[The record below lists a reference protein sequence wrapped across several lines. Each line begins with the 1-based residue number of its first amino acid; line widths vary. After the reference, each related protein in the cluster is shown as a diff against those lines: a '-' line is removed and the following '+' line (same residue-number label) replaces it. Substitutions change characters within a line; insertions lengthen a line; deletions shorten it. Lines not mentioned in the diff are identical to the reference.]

1 MTTQMIES
9 YGIDIGYIITAI
21 AALFLILFITV
32 IVLLVKVSKFNK
44 RLGHFTEGKDAM
56 NLEELMLSKFSDIDS
71 IVNNEKKQNKDI
83 KYIAERSTIAFN
95 KSGLIKY
102 NAFREM
108 TGNLSFALALLNDN
122 NTGVIINSMHSR
134 EGCFTYAK
142 EIINGKSY
150 IVLSEEEKE
159 ALEAALTLK
168 PNPVEELLEKDRAEK
183 TTEEINQNMTV
194 VAKNNVKEPP
204 APMAKIRKPEDL
216 NREKTKFISEE
227 PKPTVAD
234 EARVKKL
241 TSEEREKFV
250 TTDEAVT
257 TSLSEEIPTRP
268 RNSDLY
274 LEANISTKL
283 ADEIKT
289 KPREE
294 VLKEDNPKSTITRPT
309 ITEPTTSFDYEDKPE
324 KAKIEIKVNTSIEDS
339 EDFDN
344 EDTFK
349 SSSITITQPTKN
361 NTMRI
366 LPTNTYDKNAYESLM
381 RQKENNISEI
391 ISEPTTRATQKS
403 NEVIADAN
411 VDLGF
416 QDDIGKKPAITIKT
430 NYDIDP
436 NYKDE
441 FGGIL

>member
-9 YGIDIGYIITAI
+9 YGIDLGYILTGII
-21 AALFLILFITV
+21 ALFIILLIII
-32 IVLLVKVSKFNK
+32 IVLMVKVGKLNK
-44 RLGHFTEGKDAM
+44 RLSRFTKGKDAR

-108 TGNLSFALALLNDN
+108 TGSLSFALALLNDN

-142 EIINGKSY
+142 EIINGESY

-168 PNPVEELLEKDRAEK
+168 PNPVDTLLEQERANK
-183 TTEEINQNMTV
+183 TTEEINKNMTV
-194 VAKNNVKEPP
+194 VTKDNVKEPP
-204 APMAKIRKPEDL
+204 TPMARIRKPEDI
-216 NREKTKFISEE
+216 NKEPEKIIPAE

-241 TSEEREKFV
+241 TEEERKKFSN
-250 TTDEAVT
+250 TDESNPAP
-257 TSLSEEIPTRP
+257 LSDEIPTRP
-268 RNSDLY
+268 RNSDVY
-274 LEANISTKL
+274 LDANISTKL

-294 VLKEDNPKSTITRPT
+294 VLKDNSSKSNINEA
-309 ITEPTTSFDYEDKPE
+309 ISSFDYEDKPE
-324 KAKIEIKVNTSIEDS
+324 KAKIEIKVNTSIEDTV
-339 EDFDN
+339 DFNEDN
-344 EDTFK
+344 EFK
-349 SSSITITQPTKN
+349 PSAITINQPAKG

-366 LPTNTYDKNAYESLM
+366 LPSNNYDKNVYEALNK
-381 RQKENNISEI
+381 QKEQDISEI
-391 ISEPTTRATQKS
+391 VSESVSKPNKKPT
-403 NEVIADAN
+403 EVIVDEN
-411 VDLGF
+411 LDLGF

-430 NYDIDP
+430 NYDVDP

>member
-9 YGIDIGYIITAI
+9 YGIDLGYIITAI
-21 AALFLILFITV
+21 TALFLILLIII
-32 IVLLVKVSKFNK
+32 IVLMVKVGKLNK
-44 RLGHFTEGKDAM
+44 RLSRFTKGKDAR

-142 EIINGKSY
+142 EIINGESY
-150 IVLSEEEKE
+150 IVLSDEEKE
-159 ALEAALTLK
+159 ALEVALTLK
-168 PNPVEELLEKDRAEK
+168 PNLVDTLLEQDRANK
-183 TTEEINQNMTV
+183 TTEEINENMTV
-194 VAKNNVKEPP
+194 VTKNNVKEPP
-204 APMAKIRKPEDL
+204 KPMARIRKPEDI
-216 NREKTKFISEE
+216 NREKEKAIPEE

-241 TSEEREKFV
+241 TEEEREKFSQV
-250 TTDEAVT
+250 EENNSAP
-257 TSLSEEIPTRP
+257 LSDEIPTRP
-268 RNSDLY
+268 RNSDIY
-274 LEANISTKL
+274 LDANISTKL

-289 KPREE
+289 KPREN
-294 VLKEDNPKSTITRPT
+294 VLKDSTPRPT
-309 ITEPTTSFDYEDKPE
+309 ITEPTPSFDYEDKPE
-324 KAKIEIKVNTSIEDS
+324 KAKIEIKVNTSIEDTV
-339 EDFDN
+339 DFND
-344 EDTFK
+344 DTEFK
-349 SSSITITQPTKN
+349 PASITINQPAKN

-366 LPTNTYDKNAYESLM
+366 LPTNTYDKNVYEALNK
-381 RQKENNISEI
+381 QKENDISEI
-391 ISEPTTRATQKS
+391 IPESSSITNKKS
-403 NEVIADAN
+403 TEVIVDKN

-416 QDDIGKKPAITIKT
+416 QDDIGKKPEITIKT
-430 NYDIDP
+430 NYDVDP

-441 FGGIL
+441 FGKIL